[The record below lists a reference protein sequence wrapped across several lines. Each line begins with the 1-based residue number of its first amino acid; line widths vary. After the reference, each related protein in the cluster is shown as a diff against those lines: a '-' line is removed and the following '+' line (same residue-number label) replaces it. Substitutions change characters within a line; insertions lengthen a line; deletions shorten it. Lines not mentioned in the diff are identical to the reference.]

1 MRSLFFRIAA
11 RVAVSL
17 TLIFGLSSVYA
28 QQTAPV
34 VGATPATPDAAA
46 ALRQKTFEVVWQSI
60 NDKHFDPNFNGVDW
74 KGIHTKYA
82 PLVQAVKTDD
92 ELYAVLTKMLGELK
106 ESHFGII
113 PPALVDDAS
122 SVGEH
127 GDLGVE
133 VRSIDGQVVVTSV
146 FPKSTAEAAGLKPG
160 FVLKSIGG
168 KELSDLKARIDQRKE
183 RPQMSKFM
191 LARGAMGMMAGP
203 VGSEVSLV
211 YLDGSGQQHEV
222 SIKHEPVR
230 GEPAKFGNLPTI
242 SVQYDAH
249 KLPDGIA
256 YIGFNIFLMPVLAP
270 YQASMKEFKDARG
283 IIIDLR
289 GNPGGIGGMS
299 YAMAR
304 SILRKET
311 LLGTMKTRNG
321 EQRFLVNP
329 QADAYEG
336 PVVIITDEASASTSE
351 VMAGGLQECGR
362 AIIVG
367 ATTAGAV
374 LPSVIEKLP
383 TGAALQFAIA
393 DFKTPKGVL
402 LEGVGVK
409 PDYEVPL
416 TREGLLAGRD
426 EPMEKAIELIKQRT
440 KNK

>member
-1 MRSLFFRIAA
+1 MKKLIVRLIAGSIISLILAL
-11 RVAVSL
+11 VPVS
-17 TLIFGLSSVYA
+17 A

-34 VGATPATPDAAA
+34 AGTTSATAEAAA
-46 ALRQKTFEVVWQSI
+46 EIRRKTFETVWQTI

-74 KGIHTKYA
+74 KAVHTKYA
-82 PLVQAVKTDD
+82 PLVEAVKNDA
-92 ELYAVLTKMLGELK
+92 ELYGVLTNMLGELK
-106 ESHFGII
+106 ESHFAII
-113 PPALVDDAS
+113 PPALIDETGDAKD
-122 SVGEH
+122 H
-127 GDLGVE
+127 GDLGIE
-133 VRSIDGQVVVTSV
+133 VRAIDGQVVITSV
-146 FPKSTAEAAGLKPG
+146 TPKSSAEAAGLKPG
-160 FVLKSIGG
+160 FVLTSIGG
-168 KELSDLKARIDQRKE
+168 RELGDLKTRIDQRKE
-183 RPQMSKFM
+183 RPQMAKFL
-191 LARGAMGMMAGP
+191 LARGAMNMMAGA
-203 VGSEVSLV
+203 VGSETKLR
-211 YLDGSGQQHEV
+211 YLDGNGESHEA
-222 SIKHEPVR
+222 SIKNQPLR

-242 SVQYDAH
+242 NVQYDAH

-270 YQASMKEFKDARG
+270 FQSSMKEFKDARG

-299 YAMAR
+299 FAMAR

-311 LLGTMKTRNG
+311 LLGTMKLRAG

-329 QADAYEG
+329 MPDAYEG

-367 ATTAGAV
+367 QTTAGAV
-374 LPSVIEKLP
+374 LPSLIEKLP
-383 TGAALQFAIA
+383 NGAALQFAIA

-416 TREGLLAGRD
+416 TRESLLAGHD
-426 EPMEKAIELIKQRT
+426 AAMEKAIEIIKE
-440 KNK
+440 KMKKK